1 MNIPGKKKKQKE
13 AEASAKENQAIP
25 DTAENQTT
33 EASNE
38 EKQSK
43 EESVDWKAKYDDSQ
57 DQYLRLYAE
66 FENFRKRTARE
77 RQELILSAGSDVLKS
92 ILPVLDDLDRALENI
107 QNSDATKAVVE
118 GVELI
123 ANKLRH
129 QLAEKG
135 LKEMEVLGQTFDAD
149 MHEAITHLPAPSP
162 EAKGTVLAVAEKGYT
177 LHDKIIRYPKV
188 VVAS

>member
-1 MNIPGKKKKQKE
+1 MNIPGKKKKEKE
-13 AEASAKENQAIP
+13 TEA
-25 DTAENQTT
+25 QTT
-33 EASNE
+33 ATEATPRAE
-38 EKQSK
+38 EQPVETSEATEQSHK
-43 EESVDWKAKYDDSQ
+43 ESIDWKTKYDESQ

-77 RQELILSAGSDVLKS
+77 RQELILSAGSEVLKS
-92 ILPVLDDLDRALENI
+92 ILPVMDDLDRALENM
-107 QNSDATKAVVE
+107 QNSDASKAVIE

-129 QLAEKG
+129 HLAEKG
-135 LKEMEVLGQTFDAD
+135 LKEMEVLGKAFDAD
-149 MHEAITHLPAPSP
+149 MHEAITHLPATSP

>member
-13 AEASAKENQAIP
+13 
-25 DTAENQTT
+25 T
-33 EASNE
+33 EAPAHAQETTVNGAE
-38 EKQSK
+38 ENASQASDTP
-43 EESVDWKAKYDDSQ
+43 EQDGEALVDWKAKYDESQ

-77 RQELILSAGSDVLKS
+77 RQELIHSAGSDVLKS

-107 QNSDATKAVVE
+107 QGSESPKPLVE

-129 QLAEKG
+129 HLSEKG
-135 LKEMEVLGQTFDAD
+135 LKEMDVLGKAFDAD
-149 MHEAITHLPAPSP
+149 IHEAITHLPAPSP
-162 EAKGTVLAVAEKGYT
+162 ETKGTILAVAEKGYT